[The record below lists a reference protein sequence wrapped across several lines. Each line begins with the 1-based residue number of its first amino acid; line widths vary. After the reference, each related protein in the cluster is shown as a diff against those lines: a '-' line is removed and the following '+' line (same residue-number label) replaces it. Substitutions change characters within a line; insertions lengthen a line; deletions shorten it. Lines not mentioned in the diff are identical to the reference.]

1 MCEVSIRGE
10 GADHLTIT
18 LFDRSDPVAND
29 YWDGNWISATVN
41 LVAGGLCGTIS
52 CFLRTE
58 ELAAFHEQLAQLQL
72 LLHGTASFTTM
83 EQQLYIQLT
92 GNGRGHMTVRCVIQD
107 QPGVGNRLDCTLN
120 TDQSFTRETLRQ
132 LAVAVRVYPVIGEP

>member
-10 GADHLTIT
+10 GTDHLTIA
-18 LFDRSDPVAND
+18 LIDRAHMGASD

-52 CFLRTE
+52 CFLRAE
-58 ELAAFHEQLAQLQL
+58 ELGFFFDQLTNLQQT
-72 LLHGTASFTTM
+72 LHGTAEFTTM